1 MLKIY
6 RNTLCGLALIT
17 TFSELTFSQSV
28 KLVYG
33 CAKIVVSAS
42 TVLHTEDYINSTNG
56 GIDGA
61 ITNSGS
67 IRLTGNWTNNASGGG
82 SVFTSNDGDVTF
94 GGTSFQTIGGTSET
108 KFNNVIIEATSSGI
122 VLNSNSTIG
131 GGFSN
136 PFGSLRLNNNI
147 VNLNSK
153 ILTIS
158 NPNTNAINASSGGF
172 IRSETTPSS
181 GYGIVRWNIGT
192 NTGNFIVP
200 FGTVSNSDI
209 QFQYNVDNT
218 AGVGNG
224 YVDFATYPT
233 SGGNTPFAT
242 GVTHV
247 TNDAGVDNSS
257 KVYDRFWVVSPQ
269 GFATNPKG
277 QYVFK
282 YLASEIDGATES
294 NLRAQ
299 RFNTILNKWGDWL
312 YSPAPN
318 TGSKT
323 VSLDIAN
330 PLDYFDTWTLADNS
344 NPLPIELVRFSG
356 ECDGNVVNLSW
367 TTASEVNV
375 SHYEVERTLD
385 GVHFDKVTEVVAI
398 GFSNN
403 LHSYEAKDEH
413 PYAGTAYYRL
423 KSVDLDGSFD
433 YSDLIATGCQNNDNV
448 EFSFQNAYPSGDGN
462 LNLVFTAEQN
472 ESFDASIFDMSGKL
486 IASTS
491 GIAGVKGNNQDKM
504 FIGDLAPGIY
514 VVNMLNGDRIFS
526 KKIFMN

>member
-6 RNTLCGLALIT
+6 RNSLFSLAVIAALSKVSLAQT
-17 TFSELTFSQSV
+17 T
-28 KLVYG
+28 KLVNG
-33 CAKIVVSAS
+33 GATIVVSSGTYLKTTDYVNS
-42 TVLHTEDYINSTNG
+42 TIGGVDGSIINS
-56 GIDGA
+56 
-61 ITNSGS
+61 
-67 IRLTGNWTNNASGGG
+67 GNIVVAGDWSNNATGGG
-82 SVFTSNDGDVTF
+82 GVFTSNAGDVVF
-94 GGTSFQTIGGTSET
+94 NGTSLQSVGGSRET
-108 KFNNVIIEATSSGI
+108 KFNNVILESSSSGLL
-122 VLNSNSTIG
+122 LNTNTTIG

-136 PFGSLRLNNNI
+136 PLGVLTFNNNI

-153 ILTIS
+153 VLTIT
-158 NPNTNAINASSGGF
+158 NPNPNAINIASGGF

-181 GYGIVRWNIGT
+181 GYGIVKWNIGT
-192 NTGNFIVP
+192 NTGNFVVP
-200 FGTVSNSDI
+200 FGTASNSDI
-209 QFQYNVDNT
+209 QFQYNVDNV

-224 YVDFATYPT
+224 FIEFATYPT

-247 TNDAGVDNSS
+247 TNDLGIDNSS
-257 KVYDRFWVVSPQ
+257 KVYDRFWIVSPQ
-269 GFATNPKG
+269 GYTTNPKG
-277 QYVFK
+277 KYVFK
-282 YLASEIDGATES
+282 YLASEIDGATEA

-299 RFNTILNKWGDWL
+299 RFNTALNKWGDWL
-312 YSPAPN
+312 YSPSPN
-318 TGSKT
+318 LGSKT
-323 VSLDIAN
+323 VTLDIAN

-356 ECDGNVVNLSW
+356 ECDGNTVNLSW
-367 TTASEVNV
+367 TTASEINV

-385 GVHFDKVTEVVAI
+385 GIHFDKVTEVVAI

-403 LHSYEAKDEH
+403 LHSYDAKDEH

-423 KSVDLDGSFD
+423 KSVDLDGSIE

-448 EFSFQNAYPSGDGN
+448 EFSFQNAYPTNEGN
-462 LNLVFTAEQN
+462 INLVFTAEQN
-472 ESFDASIFDMSGKL
+472 ESFDATVFDMSGKL

-491 GIAGVKGNNQDKM
+491 GFANVKGNNQNKM

>member
-1 MLKIY
+1 MIFSSLS
-6 RNTLCGLALIT
+6 NF
-17 TFSELTFSQSV
+17 TFAQSV
-28 KLVYG
+28 KLVNG
-33 CAKIVVSAS
+33 GAKIVISS
-42 TVLHTEDYINSTNG
+42 NTILRTDDYINNTISST
-56 GIDGA
+56 DGQ
-61 ITNSGS
+61 ITNRGT
-67 IRLTGNWTNNASGGG
+67 IGVFGNWTNNATGGG
-82 SVFTSNDGDVTF
+82 GVFTSNDGEVVLA
-94 GGTSFQTIGGTSET
+94 GTSTQTIGGTTET
-108 KFNNVIIEATSSGI
+108 YFNDLIFTPGTSDK
-122 VLNSNSTIG
+122 VLDVNTTVG
-131 GGFSN
+131 GGFSSPAGGLTIN
-136 PFGSLRLNNNI
+136 DNVLI
-147 VNLNSK
+147 LNSK
-153 ILTIS
+153 RLTI
-158 NPNTNAINASSGGF
+158 TNNDPTSVDNVGGGH
-172 IRSETTPSS
+172 ILSETTPVS

-192 NTGNFIVP
+192 NVGNYSIP
-200 FGTVSNSDI
+200 FGTSSGSNI
-209 QFQYNVDNT
+209 QFQYNIDNA

-299 RFNTILNKWGDWL
+299 RFNTSLNKWGDWL

-403 LHSYEAKDEH
+403 LHSYNATDEH

-423 KSVDLDGSFD
+423 KSVDLDGSVD
-433 YSDLIATGCQNNDNV
+433 YSDLIATGCQTNDNV

-514 VVNMLNGDRIFS
+514 VVNLLNGDRIFS